1 MKLVRG
7 QGGLP
12 KIQSAPCYS
21 HAMNYRHG
29 FHAGNFADVLK
40 HLALCE
46 LLQLLTA
53 KDKKLFVL
61 DTHAGAGGYDLG
73 GALARRTGEADG
85 GVARLMA
92 ASRTG
97 MPGTVARYL
106 AAVSAYDRKFGAAG
120 GPIRHYPGSPRFV
133 RSSLRAG
140 DRFVACELHAQEALA
155 LKREFAGDRAV
166 EVRDQD
172 GYHALKALLPPAE
185 RRGLVLIDPP
195 FEAADEFNRLTRALR
210 QGLRRFATGCY
221 AVWYPIKDQAAVE
234 DFVDT
239 FAGLKAL
246 RIELRVPSSADG
258 KLSACGLLIINPP
271 WKFEEAMR
279 EALPWVA
286 SHLGSGTESLVTFCR
301 RHPSRSNPTA

>member
-1 MKLVRG
+1 
-7 QGGLP
+7 
-12 KIQSAPCYS
+12 
-21 HAMNYRHG
+21 MNYRHG

-195 FEAADEFNRLTRALR
+195 FEDAGDFPRLAQALEGAHR
-210 QGLRRFATGCY
+210 KWAGGTYLL
-221 AVWYPIKDQAAVE
+221 WYPVTERTAPD
-234 DFVDT
+234 
-239 FAGLKAL
+239 AL
-246 RIELRVPSSADG
+246 ARRLARGGMAKILRAELRVAVPRSRVQPRSALEESCGDRLG
-258 KLSACGLLIINPP
+258 ACAIIVVNPP
-271 WKFEEAMR
+271 WTLADELAVLLP
-279 EALPWVA
+279 ALAATLSPGGA
-286 SHLGSGTESLVTFCR
+286 GSHRVDWLAGEK
-301 RHPSRSNPTA
+301 